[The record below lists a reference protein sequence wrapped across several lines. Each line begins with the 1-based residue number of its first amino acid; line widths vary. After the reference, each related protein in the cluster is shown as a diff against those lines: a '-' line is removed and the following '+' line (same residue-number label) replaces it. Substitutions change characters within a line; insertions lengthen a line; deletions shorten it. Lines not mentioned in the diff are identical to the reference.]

1 MTDKSPLKL
10 RCRFCSRTVE
20 QVFKKRYTMEAVVTP
35 EGGEF
40 LACGFC
46 RRRNNESVRR
56 NLRPYTDRIGG

>member
-1 MTDKSPLKL
+1 MKDKPPLKL

-20 QVFKKRYTMEAVVTP
+20 YLFRKRYSVEVIVTP

-56 NLRPYTDRIGG
+56 NRRPYTDRIGG